1 MTRKRKVSELVEF
14 DASEFL
20 NSDEDV
26 AAYLTAVL
34 EENDQAL
41 LAAALVLRQPRRAG
55 IGPGGPLVG
64 GCRGTAVDQPTFEK
78 AGHSAGDCVAA
89 WRPAQVGF
97 PATGVFRAANVA
109 NPSINH
115 SHKRSCVWWLEGRRS
130 GKYEI
135 R

>member
-41 LAAALVLRQPRRAG
+41 LAAALVHRQPRRAG

-78 AGHSAGDCVAA
+78 AGHSAGDCVAVWRSA
-89 WRPAQVGF
+89 RPAGCSGERRWYE
-97 PATGVFRAANVA
+97 PDRSRILAT
-109 NPSINH
+109 I
-115 SHKRSCVWWLEGRRS
+115 LLS
-130 GKYEI
+130 GY
-135 R
+135 

>member
-1 MTRKRKVSELVEF
+1 MTRKRKVSELAEF

-41 LAAALVLRQPRRAG
+41 LAAALVHRQPRRAG

-89 WRPAQVGF
+89 WRSARPAGF
-97 PATGVFRAANVA
+97 PCCGCWDTTD
-109 NPSINH
+109 
-115 SHKRSCVWWLEGRRS
+115 RSVTLARILLS
-130 GKYEI
+130 VY
-135 R
+135 